1 MLRRRPLPAP
11 GDAGSSLALSFSE
24 ARALEDHAR
33 RKRIKKYLTW
43 SCEPSKKK
51 EELCDWGGSAGGRES
66 RSANENSETAATET
80 EGERKRE
87 REREREKETSFLFQ
101 KKAGTNRERER
112 ARPLLLLLTHG
123 ETRAPRVEWVAEPS
137 SNQARGVAES
147 SLRSPSS
154 LFSFASFLLSSLF
167 FSLFRRCFSGCW
179 RGSPPWP
186 WRVSVI
192 SC

>member
-1 MLRRRPLPAP
+1 MLRWRPLPAP

-80 EGERKRE
+80 EGERKRG
-87 REREREKETSFLFQ
+87 RERERKRRVFSSKKRLERTERESARAPCFSFLHTE
-101 KKAGTNRERER
+101 KR
-112 ARPLLLLLTHG
+112 ARKGSSGWQSHHQIKLEESRSRPSVLPPPFSLLHLFFFL
-123 ETRAPRVEWVAEPS
+123 
-137 SNQARGVAES
+137 
-147 SLRSPSS
+147 
-154 LFSFASFLLSSLF
+154 LFSSPYFDAASAVVGEDRRLGLGEFL
-167 FSLFRRCFSGCW
+167 
-179 RGSPPWP
+179 
-186 WRVSVI
+186 
-192 SC
+192 